1 MEGQLVGIGKPYSE
15 IAMAEDLVV
24 VVVRNE
30 EDELK
35 EELHTGLLAQ
45 VMEGVQVS
53 VVLVKEEVMV
63 LMDAEHQIDLLNLVE
78 QPIFVE
84 DSLGD
89 LDMIV
94 HVPLY
99 IYIIINQFNILLKIT
114 LTEAGAGAGG

>member
-1 MEGQLVGIGKPYSE
+1 MEGQLVGKRDLE
-15 IAMAEDLVV
+15 MAIVV
-24 VVVRNE
+24 VAVTNE

-35 EELHTGLLAQ
+35 EELHTELLAQ

>member
-1 MEGQLVGIGKPYSE
+1 MQVEGQLVGKPDSE
-15 IAMAEDLVV
+15 MAMVEDLVV
-24 VVVRNE
+24 VVVINE

-45 VMEGVQVS
+45 EMEGVQVS

-63 LMDAEHQIDLLNLVE
+63 LMDAEYQIDLLNLAE
-78 QPIFVE
+78 QPIVVE

-89 LDMIV
+89 SDMIV

-99 IYIIINQFNILLKIT
+99 I
-114 LTEAGAGAGG
+114 

>member
-63 LMDAEHQIDLLNLVE
+63 LMDAEYQ
-78 QPIFVE
+78 
-84 DSLGD
+84 
-89 LDMIV
+89 
-94 HVPLY
+94 
-99 IYIIINQFNILLKIT
+99 
-114 LTEAGAGAGG
+114 LTS